1 MNDDSLIFKV
11 PAMRILQ
18 REEKNT
24 AIYLTKIKVSDF
36 STRTS
41 ERFSIDYFKRENR
54 TDKGYQ
60 RQLALSSVEKI
71 KKFVLQESAHPIL
84 PTSILANSRQP
95 LKFKE
100 LNHSDLG
107 ELEITDRLYIIDG
120 QHRFEAWKSL
130 MLDDVLREEWKD
142 YEIPVVILS
151 GFDRV
156 KEIEQF
162 YVINSRQ
169 KRIKT
174 DLAQRMLLEFAKHDE
189 TKGLISPKDDW
200 IKFAVVI
207 TDSLNEEKENIWKGR
222 IVIEGDS
229 ADLKKTKLIN
239 QTSFVSSLKPFF
251 IGSDRIFDI
260 PNKNKP
266 DECIDLLVKFWEI
279 VARVYPLIVDHP
291 FDYSLLKTVG
301 AFSLHM
307 FLNNIA
313 KRNGGL
319 ENKEKILKEAQ
330 TALLKASDEEN
341 GNYKTDFWRSKVS
354 PSVKERGGNAGSYSS
369 SAGHTRLALG
379 LENNLVF

>member
-1 MNDDSLIFKV
+1 MSDDALIFKV
-11 PAMRILQ
+11 PAIRIVQ
-18 REEKNT
+18 REEEGT
-24 AIYLTKIKVSDF
+24 SIYLAKIKVSDF

-41 ERFSIDYFKRENR
+41 ERFSIDYFKRENKI
-54 TDKGYQ
+54 DKGYQ
-60 RQLALSSVEKI
+60 RQLSLSSVDKI
-71 KKFVLQESAHPIL
+71 KKFVLQESAYPIL

-95 LKFKE
+95 LKFRE
-100 LNHSDLG
+100 LNHSGLG
-107 ELEITDRLYIIDG
+107 ELEITDRLFIIDG

-130 MLDDVLREEWKD
+130 MLDNVLYEEWKN
-142 YEIPVVILS
+142 YEVPIVILS
-151 GFDRV
+151 GFSRV

-169 KRIKT
+169 KKIKT

-207 TDSLNEEKENIWKGR
+207 TDALNEDKENIWKGK
-222 IVIEGDS
+222 IIIEGDS

-251 IGSDRIFDI
+251 VGSDRVFDI
-260 PNKNKP
+260 PSKNKP
-266 DECIDLLVKFWEI
+266 DECADLLVEFWSI
-279 VARVYPLIVDHP
+279 VARVYPIIIDHP

-319 ENKEKILKEAQ
+319 ENKGKILKEAQ
-330 TALLKASDEEN
+330 TALIRASDEIQ
-341 GNYKTDFWRSKVS
+341 GNYKSDFWRSKVS
-354 PSVKERGGNAGSYSS
+354 PFVKERGGNAGSYSS

-379 LENNLVF
+379 LENNLVV